1 MGDAFAVRF
10 SRRWRAVAAVGAV
23 VVSVPL
29 LAPAPLVVTG
39 AAGRVVA
46 VLLVLAQAAGFWWLG
61 VRHRLGIV
69 VVLVAA
75 AGLQVL
81 YPGVGPG
88 LVFVVVCTY
97 AWLRPAAETL
107 WGLGLA
113 AFAACGPAVVRG
125 HWAMAGLWLGGVVLA
140 WSWGA
145 LVRARGA
152 RRLAEQRQAVLEER
166 ARIARE
172 LHDVLSHTVSVM
184 VVQAAAADDVFDVD
198 PARAREALRRTEQAG
213 REALAELRWFLRTVR
228 ADDEGD
234 TGTQAAPQPGLD
246 DVERLAETVSAAG
259 LPVTVRREG
268 TDAGHVPLAVQLSA
282 YRIIQEALTNALR
295 HAGAG
300 RAEVVIRSGP
310 AEVSVEVRD
319 DGRGGAG
326 TDKTRVGTDKT
337 RVGTDNA
344 RAGADRA
351 RAGTDKAHAG
361 TGRGIAGMRE
371 RAALLGGT
379 LRAGPAPGGGF
390 EVAARLPTR
399 EQTP

>member
-1 MGDAFAVRF
+1 MGDGYTARF
-10 SRRWRAVAAVGAV
+10 SRRWRVAAAVGAV
-23 VVSVPL
+23 VVSAPL
-29 LAPAPLVVTG
+29 LTPAPLVVTG
-39 AAGRVVA
+39 AAGRTVT

-61 VRHRLGIV
+61 VRHRLGTA
-69 VVLVAA
+69 VVLAAA

-81 YPGVGPG
+81 YPGAGPG
-88 LVFVVVCTY
+88 LAFVAVCTY
-97 AWLRPAAETL
+97 AWLRPATETL

-113 AFAACGPAVVRG
+113 VLAACGPAVARG
-125 HWAMAGLWLGGVVLA
+125 RWTMAGLWLGGVVLA

-152 RRLAEQRQAVLEER
+152 RRLAERRQAVLEER

-213 REALAELRWFLRTVR
+213 REALAELRWFLRSVR

-234 TGTQAAPQPGLD
+234 AGAQAAPQPGLG
-246 DVERLAETVSAAG
+246 DVERLAATVSAAG
-259 LPVTVRREG
+259 LPVTVHRE
-268 TDAGHVPLAVQLSA
+268 DADAVDVPLAVQLSA

-300 RAEVVIRSGP
+300 KAEVVIRSGP
-310 AEVSVEVRD
+310 SEVSVEVRD
-319 DGRGGAG
+319 DGRGGSG
-326 TDKTRVGTDKT
+326 
-337 RVGTDNA
+337 
-344 RAGADRA
+344 
-351 RAGTDKAHAG
+351 AG
-361 TGRGIAGMRE
+361 TGQGIPGMRE

-390 EVAARLPTR
+390 EVAARLPTK
-399 EQTP
+399 EQNR

>member
-1 MGDAFAVRF
+1 MGDGYTARF

-29 LAPAPLVVTG
+29 LTPAPLVVAG
-39 AAGRVVA
+39 AAGRTVA
-46 VLLVLAQAAGFWWLG
+46 ALLVLAQSAGFWWLG
-61 VRHRLGIV
+61 VRHRLGTA
-69 VVLVAA
+69 VVLAAA

-81 YPGVGPG
+81 YPGMGPG

-97 AWLRPAAETL
+97 AWLRPATETL

-113 AFAACGPAVVRG
+113 VLAACGPAVARG
-125 HWAMAGLWLGGVVLA
+125 RWAMAGLWLGGVVLA

-152 RRLAEQRQAVLEER
+152 RRLAERRQAVLEER

-184 VVQAAAADDVFDVD
+184 VVQAAAADDVFDAD

-213 REALAELRWFLRTVR
+213 RQALAELRWFLRTVR

-234 TGTQAAPQPGLD
+234 AAAHAAPQPGLG
-246 DVERLAETVSAAG
+246 DVERLAETVTAAG
-259 LPVTVRREG
+259 LPVTVRRED
-268 TDAGHVPLAVQLSA
+268 TAADVPLAVQLSA

-300 RAEVVIRSGP
+300 KAEVVIRSGP
-310 AEVSVEVRD
+310 SEVSVEIRD
-319 DGRGGAG
+319 DGRGGSG
-326 TDKTRVGTDKT
+326 
-337 RVGTDNA
+337 
-344 RAGADRA
+344 AGA
-351 RAGTDKAHAG
+351 GQ
-361 TGRGIAGMRE
+361 GIPGMRE

-390 EVAARLPTR
+390 EVAARLPTTVAAAATR
-399 EQTP
+399 EHNR